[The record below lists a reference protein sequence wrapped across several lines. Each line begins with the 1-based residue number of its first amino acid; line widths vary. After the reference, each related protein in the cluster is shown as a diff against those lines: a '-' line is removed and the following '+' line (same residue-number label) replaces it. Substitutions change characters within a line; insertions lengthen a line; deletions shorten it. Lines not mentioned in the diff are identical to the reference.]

1 MDLRK
6 MMDMYYEEGLTRE
19 LAAARVCQDIVLK
32 AIAIGPLSR
41 NVTIKGG
48 VVMRS
53 LTDNLR
59 RATRDI
65 DLDFIHYS
73 IEDDAIWDFVQ
84 KMNCIPEITI
94 EIMGDIEELKHQD
107 YHGKS
112 IKVRITDVK
121 GTNVES
127 KIDIGVHKHLELE
140 QEEYCFDVCMDDEGA
155 SLLKKSKEQSVVEKL
170 RALLIFGVNNRRY
183 KDIYDIYYLKD
194 ELKMDR
200 FLRYIELLIFEDEGM
215 RENRMDDIVRR
226 LESCFKEKSFLKR
239 ISTSRQRWIDED
251 IEVIAEEIVAFFR
264 GLLQSEIFHL

>member
-1 MDLRK
+1 MDLRE
-6 MMDMYYEEGLTRE
+6 MMDMYCEEGLSRE

-53 LTDNLR
+53 LTNNNR

-73 IEDDAIWDFVQ
+73 IDDEAIQFFVQ
-84 KMNCIPEITI
+84 KMNCILGIKI
-94 EIMGDIEELKHQD
+94 EMTGDIEELKHQD

-112 IKVRITDVK
+112 IKVRITDK
-121 GTNVES
+121 SGTVVES

-155 SLLKKSKEQSVVEKL
+155 SLLKNSKEQSVVEKL
-170 RALLIFGVNNRRY
+170 RALLIFSVNNRRY
-183 KDIYDIYYLKD
+183 KDIYDMYYLKD
-194 ELKMDR
+194 ELNIDK
-200 FLRYIELLIFEDEGM
+200 FLQYIDLLIFKDESM
-215 RENRMDDIVRR
+215 RENTMDDIVRR
-226 LESCFKEKSFLKR
+226 LENCFKDKKFLKR
-239 ISTSRQRWIDED
+239 VSTSRQRWIDED
-251 IEVIAEEIVAFFR
+251 IEIIGEGIIGFYK
-264 GLLQSEIFHL
+264 GLLLKEGDN

>member
-1 MDLRK
+1 MDLRE
-6 MMDMYYEEGLTRE
+6 MMDMYYEEGLSRE

-53 LTDNLR
+53 LTNNNR

-73 IEDDAIWDFVQ
+73 IDDDAIRIFVQ
-84 KMNCIPEITI
+84 KMNCIPDIKI
-94 EIMGDIEELKHQD
+94 EIVGDIEELKHQD

-112 IKVRITDVK
+112 IKVRIVDK
-121 GTNVES
+121 NGTTVES

-155 SLLKKSKEQSVVEKL
+155 SLLKNSKEQSVVEKL
-170 RALLIFGVNNRRY
+170 RALLIFSVNNRRY
-183 KDIYDIYYLKD
+183 KDIYDMYYLKD
-194 ELKMDR
+194 ELNIDK
-200 FLRYIELLIFEDEGM
+200 FLQYINLLIFKDESM
-215 RENRMDDIVRR
+215 RENTTDDIVRR
-226 LESCFKEKSFLKR
+226 IESSFKDKSFLKR
-239 ISTSRQRWIDED
+239 VSASRQRWIDED
-251 IEVIAEEIVAFFR
+251 IEIIAEGIIKFYK
-264 GLLQSEIFHL
+264 GLSLPTGDK

>member
-6 MMDMYYEEGLTRE
+6 MMEVYYEEGLTQE

-32 AIAIGPLSR
+32 AIAVGPFSK

-53 LTDNLR
+53 LTNNNR

-73 IEDDAIWDFVQ
+73 IEDNAIRIFVQ
-84 KMNCIPEITI
+84 KLNCIPGINI
-94 EIMGDIEELKHQD
+94 EIIGEIEELKHQD

-112 IKVRITDVK
+112 IKVRIIDDS
-121 GTNVES
+121 GAFVES

-140 QEEYCFDVCMDDEGA
+140 QEEYCFDVYMDEEGA
-155 SLLKKSKEQSVVEKL
+155 SLLKNSKEQSVVEKL

-183 KDIYDIYYLKD
+183 KDIYDMYYLKD
-194 ELKMDR
+194 CINIEKL
-200 FLRYIELLIFEDEGM
+200 LQYIDLLIFKDEM
-215 RENRMDDIVRR
+215 MHENTMDDIIKRV
-226 LESCFKEKSFLKR
+226 ENTFKDKNFLKR
-239 ISTSRQRWIDED
+239 ISTSRQRWIDDE
-251 IEVIAEEIVAFFR
+251 IKIIADGIVGFLR
-264 GLLQSEIFHL
+264 DCKTT